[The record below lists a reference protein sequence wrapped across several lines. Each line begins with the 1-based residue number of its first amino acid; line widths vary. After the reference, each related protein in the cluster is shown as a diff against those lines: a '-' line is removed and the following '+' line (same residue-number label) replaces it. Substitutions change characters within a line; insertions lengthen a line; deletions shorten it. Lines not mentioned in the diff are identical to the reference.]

1 MISMVMLLDAFY
13 PADLDR
19 TCSAGKSVATATGEM
34 GSEQKQAIGPS
45 IA

>member
-1 MISMVMLLDAFY
+1 MVMQLDPFD

-19 TCSAGKSVATATGEM
+19 TCSVGMSVATATGGM
-34 GSEQKQAIGPS
+34 GLEQKKANSPP

>member
-1 MISMVMLLDAFY
+1 MVMQLDPFD

-19 TCSAGKSVATATGEM
+19 TCSVGMSVATATGGM
-34 GSEQKQAIGPS
+34 GLEQEKTNSPP